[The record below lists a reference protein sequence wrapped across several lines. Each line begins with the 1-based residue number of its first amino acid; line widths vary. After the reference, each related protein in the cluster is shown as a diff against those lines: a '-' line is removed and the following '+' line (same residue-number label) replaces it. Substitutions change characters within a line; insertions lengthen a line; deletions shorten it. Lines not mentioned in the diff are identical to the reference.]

1 MDTWEKGSGLPII
14 PEDREDDVCN
24 LDKLEQADLILFMA
38 GNQFMLMPELLAAF
52 QESCPEV
59 RTIVS
64 ETLPPGLELKQIL
77 AGGAVFKGQT
87 FRMAP
92 DVYSSVSDEA
102 IQTLIERG
110 LVDSADAFVYL
121 HNRLA
126 LMVRAGNPLGIRTV
140 QDLGREDVVVSQPNP
155 ELEHIAAHTSSMY
168 KQAGGTELVQ
178 AIFETKRALGT
189 TLMTTVHHR
198 ETPRRLI
205 SGEADVGPVWSTEI
219 IEAARAGLDVEGVEV
234 GPELDQREKVNYF
247 IAPLRNGQNL
257 GNARRFLD
265 FIRSSRA
272 SEIFESYGFIPEG

>member
-1 MDTWEKGSGLPII
+1 MDTLEKGSGLPTI

-64 ETLPPGLELKQIL
+64 ETLPPGLELRQIL

-87 FRMAP
+87 FLMAP
-92 DVYSSVSDEA
+92 DVYSSVSEEA
-102 IQTLIERG
+102 VQTLIEHG

-168 KQAGGTELVQ
+168 EQAGGTELVQ

-219 IEAARAGLDVEGVEV
+219 IEAARAGLHVEGVEV

-272 SEIFESYGFIPEG
+272 SEIFESYGFITGV